1 MATRNI
7 VPRADGE
14 GQLGKAGKRWAEVNA
29 AKINGSPTTAT
40 PTAGAIPVADGS
52 GKLDLAWMQTSSEP
66 APDTVPIA
74 GPTGKL
80 DVGWLPS
87 GGSSGGSSVMLT
99 LVHTTIPQ
107 STMARTS

>member
-40 PTAGAIPVADGS
+40 PTAGAIPISDG
-52 GKLDLAWMQTSSEP
+52 
-66 APDTVPIA
+66 
-74 GPTGKL
+74 TGKIAA
-80 DVGWLPS
+80 GWVPMS
-87 GGSSGGSSVMLT
+87 GESIS
-99 LVHTTIPQ
+99 
-107 STMARTS
+107 RTDALALIIALS